1 MNPVRQSVS
10 NLWNH
15 FQHNLFPWLEEELGP
30 LSKKQQKLIQVFELT
45 NLDSHIPYSGRGKGR
60 PSLSRAAIIR
70 AFIAKA
76 VYDFPTT
83 EVLLDHLRGS
93 KTLRRLCG
101 WEKASDIPSASTF
114 SRAFAEFSSAE
125 LAQSI
130 HAKIIEDYL
139 SDQLAGHIS
148 RDSTAISAREKPVK
162 KEQPEQKKKPRG
174 RPKKGEERI
183 KEPTRIERQI
193 DGMTLEEM
201 KADLPVDCD
210 VGTKMNSKGYKT
222 SWIGYKLHIDAMD
235 GGIPI
240 SCLLTSASVHDSQV
254 AIPLAEL
261 TAKRV
266 TSCYDLMDSAYDSPL
281 IKQHSRSLGHVL
293 ISDKNPRNKEAKKA
307 IECEQL
313 ARRKAG
319 HNYPELIRYNE
330 RSTVERVNGRLKD
343 EFGGRHL
350 RVKGC
355 AKVMTH
361 LMLGVVVL
369 TSDQLMRI
377 IA

>member
-45 NLDSHIPYSGRGKGR
+45 DLDSHIPYSGRGKGR
-60 PSLSRAAIIR
+60 PPSNRAAILR

-76 VYDFPTT
+76 VYDFTTT
-83 EVLLDHLRGS
+83 EVLLDHLQGS

-114 SRAFAEFSSAE
+114 SRAFAEFSRTQLAE
-125 LAQSI
+125 SL

-139 SDQLAGHIS
+139 SDQFAGHIS

-162 KEQPEQKKKPRG
+162 KEQLEQKKKPRG
-174 RPKKGEERI
+174 RPKKGEERV

-193 DGMTLEEM
+193 DGMSLEEM
-201 KADLPVDCD
+201 KADLPVSCD

-222 SWIGYKLHIDAMD
+222 SWIGYKLHIDTMD

-254 AIPLAEL
+254 AIPLAKL
-261 TAKRV
+261 SASRI

-281 IKQHSRSLGHVL
+281 IKQHSRSLGHVP
-293 ISDKNPRNKEAKKA
+293 IIDHNPRNKDAKKA
-307 IECEQL
+307 IEVEKL
-313 ARRKAG
+313 AQRKAG
-319 HNYPELIRYNE
+319 FKYPEVIRYNE

-350 RVKGC
+350 RVKGQ

-369 TSDQLMRI
+369 ISDQLMRI
-377 IA
+377 IV